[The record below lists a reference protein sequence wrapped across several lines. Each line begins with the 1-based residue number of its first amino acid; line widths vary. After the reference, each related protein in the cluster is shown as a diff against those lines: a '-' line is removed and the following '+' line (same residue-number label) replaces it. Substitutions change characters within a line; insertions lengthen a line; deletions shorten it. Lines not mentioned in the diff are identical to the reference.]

1 MYGTVVDLLL
11 LSLRYHE
18 KIKREVCS
26 FNFGRLWFTLATP
39 YLFYFQSN
47 VHQQR
52 SKTEAKKD
60 TQ

>member
-18 KIKREVCS
+18 KIKREVS
-26 FNFGRLWFTLATP
+26 LNFGRHCFTLATP

-47 VHQQR
+47 IHQQR

-60 TQ
+60 IQ